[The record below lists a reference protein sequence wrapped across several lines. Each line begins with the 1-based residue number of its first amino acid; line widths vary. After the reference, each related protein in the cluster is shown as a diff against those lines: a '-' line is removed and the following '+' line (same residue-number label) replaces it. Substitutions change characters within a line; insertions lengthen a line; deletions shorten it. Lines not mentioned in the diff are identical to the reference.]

1 MIDLAQFFEGFQLG
15 SASILTTACLL
26 PLYPGLIAFLAGNA
40 ENQRSKAVTGTLG
53 VLVLAGV
60 LTMMLFIGFLL
71 SLFSAGVDD
80 ALPVLLPLVYGVVI
94 VFGVLMYM
102 GRNPFAKMQTVQ
114 APILKNP
121 FVTAYVYGLF
131 FGPMALPCIGA
142 FLVSAFGLGAVS
154 STLFINQMV
163 YFLGFGLGFG
173 WPLVVLPLLSLPFQR
188 TITGWLTRH
197 HTIMERISGVLLIA
211 IGIFGIYTELV
222 PQYLPDIEL
231 SNEVNYL
238 YWLVVALIIAG
249 IVYVTYRASLMP
261 HEDAIQEK
269 QKRAG

>member
-1 MIDLAQFFEGFQLG
+1 MLDFGQFLEGFQFG

-40 ENQRSKAVTGTLG
+40 ETQRSKWVTGTLG

-71 SLFSAGVDD
+71 SLLSASFDD
-80 ALPVLLPLVYGVVI
+80 ALPIMLPIVYAIVI
-94 VFGVLMYM
+94 VMGIMMFI

-121 FVTAYVYGLF
+121 YVTAYVYGLM

-142 FLVSAFGLGAVS
+142 FLVSAFALGAVD
-154 STLFINQMV
+154 STLFVNQMI
-163 YFLGFGLGFG
+163 YFFGFGLGFG

-188 TITGWLTRH
+188 QIIGVLTKH
-197 HTIMERISGVLLIA
+197 HVLMERIAGILLIA
-211 IGIFGIYTELV
+211 VGIFGVLTELV
-222 PQYLPDIEL
+222 PKYAPNSAIEFT
-231 SNEVNYL
+231 NETNYL
-238 YWLVVALIIAG
+238 YWFVVVIISLG
-249 IVYVTYRASLMP
+249 IGYMTYRANENPEPQAEQISS
-261 HEDAIQEK
+261 
-269 QKRAG
+269 